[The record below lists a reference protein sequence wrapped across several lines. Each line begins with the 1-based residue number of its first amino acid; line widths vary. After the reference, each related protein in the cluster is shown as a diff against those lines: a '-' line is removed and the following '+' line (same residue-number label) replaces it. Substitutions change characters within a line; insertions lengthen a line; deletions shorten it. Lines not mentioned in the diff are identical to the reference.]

1 MIGAHHHAK
10 NSHKDR
16 KEWRLV
22 TVQEGMNLV
31 DCSNSQQ
38 NCWTDYMDP
47 CRIHILKCQR
57 IKEKKKKCVSQG
69 IKEKKKTV
77 LKDEKERE
85 KATF

>member
-1 MIGAHHHAK
+1 M
-10 NSHKDR
+10 
-16 KEWRLV
+16 L
-22 TVQEGMNLV
+22 TVQKVNKIAGL
-31 DCSNSQQ
+31 
-38 NCWTDYMDP
+38 TILIR
-47 CRIHILKCQR
+47 RIHILKCQR

>member
-1 MIGAHHHAK
+1 M
-10 NSHKDR
+10 
-16 KEWRLV
+16 L
-22 TVQEGMNLV
+22 TVQIVNKIAGLTI
-31 DCSNSQQ
+31 
-38 NCWTDYMDP
+38 WIR
-47 CRIHILKCQR
+47 RIHILKCQR

>member
-1 MIGAHHHAK
+1 
-10 NSHKDR
+10 
-16 KEWRLV
+16 
-22 TVQEGMNLV
+22 
-31 DCSNSQQ
+31 
-38 NCWTDYMDP
+38 MDP